1 MNLYAWQ
8 NEHTH
13 DDHITGAM
21 KISYFFQA
29 EQQNTE
35 KQAAQDVEAAMSTEK
50 HATKLEQ
57 SSAI

>member
-1 MNLYAWQ
+1 MNRYAWQ

-13 DDHITGAM
+13 DDFITDAM

-35 KQAAQDVEAAMSTEK
+35 KQAAQDVEAAMSTEP
-50 HATKLEQ
+50 HATNPKQ

>member
-1 MNLYAWQ
+1 
-8 NEHTH
+8 
-13 DDHITGAM
+13 M

-35 KQAAQDVEAAMSTEK
+35 KQAAQDVEAAVSTEP
-50 HATKLEQ
+50 HANTPKQ